1 MPVFIDKLYG
11 VSFADDAAGV
21 GDDGGIARVFIEE
34 IPDFLADPSVAIG
47 IAFIQRPS
55 TSALFGAM
63 EEIAG
68 ERCADA
74 AIVLRRERPIM
85 PCGSG
90 DVAAHLTSHA
100 TEPVTAY
107 GRCGI
112 VARTLLAARSELAT
126 AIAIFIA
133 CAARISARCELKAT
147 AADVDIARLAATA
160 LTEVS
165 ILEAEAMRPAIR
177 EPGWPGSH
185 VGSASQLSVKQ
196 GMQRSER
203 LLHRKPSAQ
212 LSLSIVARH
221 LVRRRP
227 RHRRE
232 RARRRT
238 PIANM
243 RS

>member
-133 CAARISARCELKAT
+133 CAARISARCELKAA

-165 ILEAEAMRPAIR
+165 ILEAEAMRPAIKR
-177 EPGWPGSH
+177 AGLAGLACGFGLAALGQTGDAAIRKAAPPKALGAALFEAAG
-185 VGSASQLSVKQ
+185 AF
-196 GMQRSER
+196 R
-203 LLHRKPSAQ
+203 LVLFTTFKLAT
-212 LSLSIVARH
+212 LARG
-221 LVRRRP
+221 
-227 RHRRE
+227 
-232 RARRRT
+232 T
-238 PIANM
+238 
-243 RS
+243 